1 MAKLIMLVVGG
12 GLGTLMRYLFSGI
25 IYQFAG
31 TRFPYGTLAVNLLGC
46 FLIGFLVAVS
56 EEKFLLSVNARLF
69 LMVGVLGGFTTF
81 STFMLETANLIRAG
95 ETLAALGNVL
105 LSVII
110 GFFFFRLG
118 ILLGE
123 II

>member
-1 MAKLIMLVVGG
+1 MKWVLLVAGG
-12 GLGTLMRYLFSGI
+12 GLGTVARYFFSGI

-31 TRFPYGTLAVNLLGC
+31 ARFPYGTLAVNLLGC
-46 FLIGFLVAVS
+46 FLVGFLAAVA
-56 EEKFLLSVNARLF
+56 EEKFLLSVNARIF

-81 STFMLETANLIRAG
+81 STFMLETANLIRDG

-105 LSVII
+105 ASVII

-118 ILLGE
+118 VLLAE